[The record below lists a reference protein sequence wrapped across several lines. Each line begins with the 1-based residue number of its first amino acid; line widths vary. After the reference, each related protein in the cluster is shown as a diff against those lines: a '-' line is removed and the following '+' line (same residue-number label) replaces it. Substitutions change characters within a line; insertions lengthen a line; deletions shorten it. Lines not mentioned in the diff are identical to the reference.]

1 MQPPLV
7 DAPTLPIGQALPV
20 GVLRSRLAAS
30 RAAMADVVVQPQLRR
45 AELAFAIAWTS
56 EAAFTVSLGVV
67 AFRDGG
73 ATAVGLVALLRMVP
87 SAVLSPLLVAVADRV
102 RRERVL
108 AVAAAV
114 LAPPLGTAALAA
126 RAGAPPAALYA
137 LAVVSTIA
145 FTACRPAHAA
155 LLPSPAATARDVT
168 RANLLRG
175 LL

>member
-30 RAAMADVVVQPQLRR
+30 RAAIRDVLVQPQLRR
-45 AELAFAIAWTS
+45 AELAFALSWTS

-108 AVAAAV
+108 AAVSGVHAVALGGAAAMV
-114 LAPPLGTAALAA
+114 Q
-126 RAGAPPAALYA
+126 AGAPSAAVYA
-137 LAVVSTIA
+137 FAVVSTIA
-145 FTACRPAHAA
+145 FTVFRPAHSA
-155 LLPSPAATARDVT
+155 
-168 RANLLRG
+168 
-175 LL
+175 